1 MAGGSAKWR
10 VSVGEGSHEP
20 GQTELW
26 PPILERGERG
36 NWPRLVAAAPAR
48 PSEVDEERS
57 ETKPGR
63 G

>member
-1 MAGGSAKWR
+1 MAGSSSKWR
-10 VSVGEGSHEP
+10 LIVREVSHEP
-20 GQTELW
+20 GQTELR

-57 ETKPGR
+57 ETKPGE

>member
-1 MAGGSAKWR
+1 MR
-10 VSVGEGSHEP
+10 EVSHEP
-20 GQTELW
+20 GQTELR

-36 NWPRLVAAAPAR
+36 NWHRLAAAPAR

-63 G
+63 GQWRIKQVTIR